1 MKAGEVMSPRVITV
15 ASDATIADAA
25 RIMLE
30 HGISGLPV
38 VDAAGTLVGIV
49 TEGDFLRRAETGT
62 ERQRPKWLEFLLGPG
77 RAANEYVHSHARKIA
92 EVMTPVVITASEAT
106 PLQDV
111 VTTMERRRIKRM
123 PVMSEGKVVGIISRA
138 NLVQALARLAQE
150 APATSTDNETARQ
163 QILAELNK
171 QSWAPRN
178 TLNVIVRGGVAEL
191 WGVICDERERE
202 AIRVA
207 AENVPGI
214 AQVVDHL
221 VYVEP
226 IPVRGG
232 IALAPLRTV

>member
-138 NLVQALARLAQE
+138 NLVQALAQLAQE
-150 APATSTDNETARQ
+150 APATGTDDETARQ

-178 TLNVIVRGGVAEL
+178 KLNVIVRGGVAEL

-221 VYVEP
+221 VYVQP
-226 IPVRGG
+226 ISVGAG
-232 IALAPLRTV
+232 IALPPLRTA

>member
-77 RAANEYVHSHARKIA
+77 RAANDYVHSHARKIA
-92 EVMTPVVITASEAT
+92 EVMTPVVITASEAM

-111 VTTMERRRIKRM
+111 VTTMERRRIKRL

-150 APATSTDNETARQ
+150 APATSTDDETARQ

-191 WGVICDERERE
+191 WGEICDERERE

-207 AENVPGI
+207 AENVAGI
-214 AQVVDHL
+214 AQVIDNL
-221 VYVEP
+221 VYIQP
-226 IPVRGG
+226 ISVRAG
-232 IALAPLRTV
+232 IALPPLRTT